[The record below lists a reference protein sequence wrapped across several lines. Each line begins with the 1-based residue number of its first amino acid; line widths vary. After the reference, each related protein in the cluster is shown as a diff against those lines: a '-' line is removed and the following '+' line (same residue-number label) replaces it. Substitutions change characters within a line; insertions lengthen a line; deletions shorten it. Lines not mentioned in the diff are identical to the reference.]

1 MLLLSGRGVSSGSRG
16 PSIDESLQLLRAF
29 SFQDGGVGE
38 LEVHHEV
45 AEGTVDVAAVALRRR
60 VARRV
65 DHVDAHALRV
75 DDVVG
80 LVQRPDLRVPRDHRV
95 LPQVRARRLDPDS
108 ERGDSLCCP
117 RCLPFRCQYFH
128 PDDIFALDF
137 MGIDPAKAIFLP
149 SVSQRQSPLSSF
161 ILRHG
166 QG

>member
-1 MLLLSGRGVSSGSRG
+1 MVEEYGLAGEGRAWNHYNSSGVR
-16 PSIDESLQLLRAF
+16 PDEFF

-95 LPQVRARRLDPDS
+95 LPQVRARRLDPAS
-108 ERGDSLCCP
+108 GETL
-117 RCLPFRCQYFH
+117 
-128 PDDIFALDF
+128 
-137 MGIDPAKAIFLP
+137 LP
-149 SVSQRQSPLSSF
+149 SLPAIQVSILSP
-161 ILRHG
+161 
-166 QG
+166 

>member
-1 MLLLSGRGVSSGSRG
+1 MLLLSGRGVSSGWRG
-16 PSIDESLQLLRAF
+16 PSMESLQLLEF
-29 SFQDGGVGE
+29 FSSFQDGGVCE

-95 LPQVRARRLDPDS
+95 LPQVRARRLDPARV
-108 ERGDSLCCP
+108 RGDSLCCP

-128 PDDIFALDF
+128 PDDIFALGF
-137 MGIDPAKAIFLP
+137 MGIDPAKAIFYP
-149 SVSQRQSPLSSF
+149 QSLE
-161 ILRHG
+161 G
-166 QG
+166 DVGKG

>member
-1 MLLLSGRGVSSGSRG
+1 MLLLSGRGVSSGWRG
-16 PSIDESLQLLRAF
+16 PSMESLQLLEVF

-95 LPQVRARRLDPDS
+95 LPQVRARRLDPA
-108 ERGDSLCCP
+108 RRL
-117 RCLPFRCQYFH
+117 
-128 PDDIFALDF
+128 
-137 MGIDPAKAIFLP
+137 LP
-149 SVSQRQSPLSSF
+149 SLPAIQVSILSP
-161 ILRHG
+161 
-166 QG
+166 

>member
-1 MLLLSGRGVSSGSRG
+1 M
-16 PSIDESLQLLRAF
+16 ESLQLLEVF
-29 SFQDGGVGE
+29 SSFQDGGVGE

-95 LPQVRARRLDPDS
+95 LPQVRARRLDPAG
-108 ERGDSLCCP
+108 EETL
-117 RCLPFRCQYFH
+117 
-128 PDDIFALDF
+128 
-137 MGIDPAKAIFLP
+137 LP
-149 SVSQRQSPLSSF
+149 SLPAIQVSILSP
-161 ILRHG
+161 
-166 QG
+166 